1 VSELQDKILAVLKDG
16 SFHSGEALGS
26 TLGVSRTAV
35 WKQLQKLET
44 MGLPL
49 ESIKGTG
56 YRLAQGFELLTAVDI
71 SAHLNAACPRHID
84 VFHSLESTNTYARE
98 QAANRDYA
106 GSVVFAERQTAG
118 RGRRGKEWLSP
129 FGASIYMSVL
139 WDFEQGAQALEGL
152 SLGVGVAV
160 RRALLELGLADV
172 SLKWPNDIYVKG
184 KKLGGILLEMVGDP
198 EGHCSVVIGVGINVS
213 MPIATG
219 QNIDQPWTDLDSE
232 SLSPISRNKL
242 AAGLLDEIFTLL
254 ADFETVGF
262 SAYRDEWESADAFSG
277 LQCAI
282 ITPRQTVAGILL
294 GVDNNGAVRL
304 QLADG
309 SIQRFSGGELS
320 LRQA

>member
-1 VSELQDKILAVLKDG
+1 MSELQEKILAVLNDG
-16 SFHSGEALGS
+16 GFHSGEALGS
-26 TLGVSRTAV
+26 ALGVSRTAV
-35 WKQLQKLET
+35 WKQLQKLAT

-56 YRLAQGFELLTAVDI
+56 YRLAQGFELLAAVDI
-71 SAHLNAACPRHID
+71 RAHLNAASPRHID
-84 VFHSLESTNTYARE
+84 VFHSLESTNTFARE

-139 WDFEQGAQALEGL
+139 WDFVQGVQALQGL

-198 EGHCSVVIGVGINVS
+198 EGHCSVVIGIGINVS
-213 MPIATG
+213 MPIAIG

-232 SLSPISRNKL
+232 LLSAVSRNKL
-242 AAGLLDEIFTLL
+242 AARLIDEIFTLL

-282 ITPRQTVAGILL
+282 ITPRETVSGVLL

-304 QLADG
+304 RLADG
-309 SIQRFSGGELS
+309 SVQRFIGGELS

>member
-1 VSELQDKILAVLKDG
+1 MSELQEKILAVLNDG
-16 SFHSGEALGS
+16 GFHSGEALGS
-26 TLGVSRTAV
+26 ALGVSRTAV
-35 WKQLQKLET
+35 WKQLQKLAT

-56 YRLAQGFELLTAVDI
+56 YRLAQGFELLAAVDI
-71 SAHLNAACPRHID
+71 RAHLSAASPRHID
-84 VFHSLESTNTYARE
+84 VFHSLESTNTFARE
-98 QAANRDYA
+98 QAAKRDYA

-139 WDFEQGAQALEGL
+139 WDFEQGVQALQGL

-198 EGHCSVVIGVGINVS
+198 EGHCSVVIGIGINVS
-213 MPIATG
+213 MPIAIG
-219 QNIDQPWTDLDSE
+219 QYIDQPWTDLDSE
-232 SLSPISRNKL
+232 LLSAVSRNKL
-242 AAGLLDEIFTLL
+242 AARLIDEIFTLL

-282 ITPRQTVAGILL
+282 ITPRETVLGVLS

-304 QLADG
+304 RLADG
-309 SIQRFSGGELS
+309 SIQRFIGGELS
-320 LRQA
+320 LRQV

>member
-1 VSELQDKILAVLKDG
+1 MSELQEKILAVLNDG
-16 SFHSGEALGS
+16 GFHSGEALGS
-26 TLGVSRTAV
+26 ALGVSRTAV
-35 WKQLQKLET
+35 WKQLQKLAT

-56 YRLAQGFELLTAVDI
+56 YRLAQGFELLAAVDI
-71 SAHLNAACPRHID
+71 RAHLSAASPRHID
-84 VFHSLESTNTYARE
+84 VFHSLESTNTFARE

-139 WDFEQGAQALEGL
+139 WDFEQGVQALQGL

-198 EGHCSVVIGVGINVS
+198 EGHCSVVIGIGINVS
-213 MPIATG
+213 MPIAIG

-232 SLSPISRNKL
+232 LLSAVSRNKL
-242 AAGLLDEIFTLL
+242 AARLIDEIFTLL

-282 ITPRQTVAGILL
+282 ITPRETVLGVLS

-304 QLADG
+304 RLADG
-309 SIQRFSGGELS
+309 SIQRFIGGELS
-320 LRQA
+320 LRQV

>member
-1 VSELQDKILAVLKDG
+1 MSELQEKILAVLNDG
-16 SFHSGEALGS
+16 GFHSGEALGS
-26 TLGVSRTAV
+26 ALGVSRTAV
-35 WKQLQKLET
+35 WKQLQKLAT

-56 YRLAQGFELLTAVDI
+56 YRLAQGFELLAAVDI
-71 SAHLNAACPRHID
+71 RAHLNAASPRHID
-84 VFHSLESTNTYARE
+84 VFHSLESTNTFARE

-139 WDFEQGAQALEGL
+139 WDFEQGAQALQGL
-152 SLGVGVAV
+152 SLAVGVAV

-198 EGHCSVVIGVGINVS
+198 EGHCSVVIGIGINVS
-213 MPIATG
+213 MPIAIG

-232 SLSPISRNKL
+232 LLSAVSRNKL
-242 AAGLLDEIFTLL
+242 AARLIDEIFTLL

-282 ITPRQTVAGILL
+282 ITPRETVSGVLL

-304 QLADG
+304 RLADG
-309 SIQRFSGGELS
+309 SIQRFIGGELS
-320 LRQA
+320 LRQV

>member
-1 VSELQDKILAVLKDG
+1 MSELQEKILAVLNDG
-16 SFHSGEALGS
+16 GFHSGEALGS
-26 TLGVSRTAV
+26 ALGVSRTAV
-35 WKQLQKLET
+35 WKQLQKLAT

-56 YRLAQGFELLTAVDI
+56 YRLAQGFELLAAVDI
-71 SAHLNAACPRHID
+71 RAHLNAASPRHID
-84 VFHSLESTNTYARE
+84 VFHSLESTNTFARE

-139 WDFEQGAQALEGL
+139 WDFEQGAQALQGL
-152 SLGVGVAV
+152 SLAVGVAV

-198 EGHCSVVIGVGINVS
+198 EGHCSVVIGIGINVS
-213 MPIATG
+213 MPIAIG

-232 SLSPISRNKL
+232 LLSAVSRNKL
-242 AAGLLDEIFTLL
+242 AARLIDEIFTLL

-282 ITPRQTVAGILL
+282 ITPRETVSGVLL

-304 QLADG
+304 RLADG
-309 SIQRFSGGELS
+309 SVQRFIGGELS

>member
-1 VSELQDKILAVLKDG
+1 MSELQEKILAVLNDG
-16 SFHSGEALGS
+16 GFHSGEALGLA
-26 TLGVSRTAV
+26 LGVSRTAV
-35 WKQLQKLET
+35 WKQLQKLAT

-56 YRLAQGFELLTAVDI
+56 YRLAQGFELLAAVDI
-71 SAHLNAACPRHID
+71 RAHLNAASPRQID
-84 VFHSLESTNTYARE
+84 VFHSLESTNTFARE

-139 WDFEQGAQALEGL
+139 WDFEQGAQALQGL
-152 SLGVGVAV
+152 SLAVGVAV

-198 EGHCSVVIGVGINVS
+198 EGHCSVVIGIGINVS
-213 MPIATG
+213 MPIAIG

-232 SLSPISRNKL
+232 LLSAVSRNKL
-242 AAGLLDEIFTLL
+242 AARLIDEIFTLL

-282 ITPRQTVAGILL
+282 ITPRETVLGVLS

-304 QLADG
+304 RLADG
-309 SIQRFSGGELS
+309 SIQRFIGGELS
-320 LRQA
+320 LRQV

>member
-1 VSELQDKILAVLKDG
+1 MSELQEKILAVLNDG
-16 SFHSGEALGS
+16 GFHSGEALGS
-26 TLGVSRTAV
+26 ALGVSRTAV
-35 WKQLQKLET
+35 WKQLQKLAT

-56 YRLAQGFELLTAVDI
+56 YRLAQGFELLAAVDI
-71 SAHLNAACPRHID
+71 RAHLSAASPRHID
-84 VFHSLESTNTYARE
+84 VFHSLESTNTFARE
-98 QAANRDYA
+98 QAAKRDYA

-139 WDFEQGAQALEGL
+139 WDFEQGAQALQGL
-152 SLGVGVAV
+152 SLAVGVAV

-198 EGHCSVVIGVGINVS
+198 EGHCSVVIGIGINVS
-213 MPIATG
+213 MPIAIG

-232 SLSPISRNKL
+232 LLSAVSRNKL
-242 AAGLLDEIFTLL
+242 AARLIDEIFTLL

-282 ITPRQTVAGILL
+282 ITPRETVLGVLS

-304 QLADG
+304 RLADG
-309 SIQRFSGGELS
+309 SIQRFIGGELS
-320 LRQA
+320 LRQV

>member
-1 VSELQDKILAVLKDG
+1 MSELQEKILAVLNDG
-16 SFHSGEALGS
+16 GFHSGEALGS
-26 TLGVSRTAV
+26 ALGVSRTAV
-35 WKQLQKLET
+35 WKQLQKLAT

-56 YRLAQGFELLTAVDI
+56 YRLAQGFELLAAVDI
-71 SAHLNAACPRHID
+71 RAHLSAASPRHID
-84 VFHSLESTNTYARE
+84 VFHSLESTNTFARE
-98 QAANRDYA
+98 QAAKRDYA

-139 WDFEQGAQALEGL
+139 WDFEQGVQALQGL

-198 EGHCSVVIGVGINVS
+198 EGHCSVVIGIGINVS
-213 MPIATG
+213 MPIAIG

-232 SLSPISRNKL
+232 LLSAVSRNKL
-242 AAGLLDEIFTLL
+242 AARLIDEIFTLL

-282 ITPRQTVAGILL
+282 ITPRETVLGVLS

-304 QLADG
+304 RLADG
-309 SIQRFSGGELS
+309 SIQRFIGGELS
-320 LRQA
+320 LRQV

>member
-1 VSELQDKILAVLKDG
+1 MSELQEKILAVLNDG
-16 SFHSGEALGS
+16 GFHSGEALGS
-26 TLGVSRTAV
+26 ALGVSRTAV
-35 WKQLQKLET
+35 WKQLQKLAT

-56 YRLAQGFELLTAVDI
+56 YRLAQGFELLAAVDI
-71 SAHLNAACPRHID
+71 RAHLNAASPRHID
-84 VFHSLESTNTYARE
+84 VFHSLESTNTFARE

-139 WDFEQGAQALEGL
+139 WDFEQGAQALQGL
-152 SLGVGVAV
+152 SLAVGVAV

-198 EGHCSVVIGVGINVS
+198 EGHCSVVIGIGINVS
-213 MPIATG
+213 MPIAIG

-232 SLSPISRNKL
+232 LLSAVSRNKL
-242 AAGLLDEIFTLL
+242 AASLIDEIFTLL

-282 ITPRQTVAGILL
+282 ITPRETVSGVLL

-304 QLADG
+304 RLADG
-309 SIQRFSGGELS
+309 SVQRFIGGELS

>member
-1 VSELQDKILAVLKDG
+1 VSELQEKILAVLNDG
-16 SFHSGEALGS
+16 GFHSGEALGLA
-26 TLGVSRTAV
+26 LGVSRTAV
-35 WKQLQKLET
+35 WKQLQKLAT

-56 YRLAQGFELLTAVDI
+56 YRLAQGFELLAAVDI
-71 SAHLNAACPRHID
+71 RAHLNAASPRHID
-84 VFHSLESTNTYARE
+84 VFHSLESTNTFARE

-139 WDFEQGAQALEGL
+139 WDFEQGAQALQGL
-152 SLGVGVAV
+152 SLAVGVAV

-198 EGHCSVVIGVGINVS
+198 EGHCSVVIGIGINVS
-213 MPIATG
+213 MPIAIG

-232 SLSPISRNKL
+232 LLSAVSRNKL
-242 AAGLLDEIFTLL
+242 AASLIDEIFTLL

-282 ITPRQTVAGILL
+282 ITPRETVSGVLL

-304 QLADG
+304 RLADG
-309 SIQRFSGGELS
+309 SIQRFIGGELS
-320 LRQA
+320 LRQV

>member
-1 VSELQDKILAVLKDG
+1 MSELQEKILAVLNDG
-16 SFHSGEALGS
+16 GFHSGEALGS
-26 TLGVSRTAV
+26 ALGVSRTAV
-35 WKQLQKLET
+35 WKQLQKLAT

-56 YRLAQGFELLTAVDI
+56 YRLAQGFELLAAVDI
-71 SAHLNAACPRHID
+71 RVHLSAASPRHID
-84 VFHSLESTNTYARE
+84 VFHSLESTNTFARE
-98 QAANRDYA
+98 QAAKRDYA

-139 WDFEQGAQALEGL
+139 WDFEQGVQALQGL

-198 EGHCSVVIGVGINVS
+198 EGHCSVVIGIGINVS
-213 MPIATG
+213 MPIAIG

-232 SLSPISRNKL
+232 LLSAVSRNKL
-242 AAGLLDEIFTLL
+242 AARLIDEIFTLL

-277 LQCAI
+277 LQCAM
-282 ITPRQTVAGILL
+282 ITPRETVLGVLS

-304 QLADG
+304 RLADG
-309 SIQRFSGGELS
+309 SIQRFIGGELS
-320 LRQA
+320 LRQV